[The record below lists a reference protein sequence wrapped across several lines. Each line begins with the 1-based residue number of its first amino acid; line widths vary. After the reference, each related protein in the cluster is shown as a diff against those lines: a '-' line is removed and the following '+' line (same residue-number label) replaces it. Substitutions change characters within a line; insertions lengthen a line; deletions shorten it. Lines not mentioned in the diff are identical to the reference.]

1 MTGRSTEEWIGAT
14 ADSAIPKRVKLRNF
28 LKHGGRCHISGRII
42 RSGEAWD
49 CEHVIALVNWTG
61 EGHGNRE
68 SNLAPALR
76 DKHKE
81 KTREDVAEKARA
93 RKVRGKHLGLKAKA
107 KAVIPGSKASPWKRK
122 LNGTL
127 VRR

>member
-28 LKHGGRCHISGRII
+28 LQHGGKCHISGRVIKP
-42 RSGEAWD
+42 GDAWD
-49 CEHVIALVNWTG
+49 TDHIVALCNWTG
-61 EGHGNRE
+61 EGHGNIE

-76 DKHKE
+76 DKHKA
-81 KTREDVAEKARA
+81 KTKEDVAEKSRA
-93 RKVRGKHLGLKAKA
+93 RKVKAKHLGLKPKA
-107 KAVIPGSKASPWKRK
+107 KAIIPGSKASPWKRK
-122 LNGTL
+122 LDGTL